1 MVATSPESSSPM
13 AAKADLG
20 KRFVAA
26 LIDGLLAAGVSLVP
40 VIGGIV
46 GAAYMLLRDGLEFEF
61 MDRRSIGKKL
71 MKLRPVRDDGAPM
84 DLETSVKRNLP
95 LSIGYVGSIFVIIPI
110 LGWILAVLLGLVG
123 LIVVVIEIVLVV
135 TDAEGR
141 RFGDKF
147 GTTKVI
153 EVAE

>member
-1 MVATSPESSSPM
+1 MVEAPLESSSPL
-13 AAKADLG
+13 ATKADLG

-26 LIDGLLAAGVSLVP
+26 LIDGVLAAVVSFVP
-40 VIGGIV
+40 VVGGIV
-46 GAAYMLLRDGLEFEF
+46 AAAYMLLRDGLEFDF
-61 MDRRSIGKKL
+61 MDRRSIGKKI

-84 DLETSVKRNLP
+84 DMETSVKRNLP
-95 LSIGYVGSIFVIIPI
+95 LCIGYVGSIFVIIPI
-110 LGWILAVLLGLVG
+110 LGWILALLLGLVG
-123 LIVVVIEIVLVV
+123 LIVVIIEIVLVV

-153 EVAE
+153 EVVE